1 MMKKNV
7 FYFLLAGF
15 TWFAGFSAPLM
26 AGPPRKIDQAV
37 PQPAP
42 AAASTQKQPESPPE
56 PRPVAASEE
65 ARPPL
70 STPLANATRNEIARF
85 CRNIDSQARN
95 ARFELQVRQLNGM
108 RGQLDARI
116 RLLEEKRKEYE
127 DWLAKRNAF
136 LARTQDSFVGIISKM
151 RPDAA
156 AAQLALVD
164 EVAAAS
170 IILKLK
176 PRISS
181 AIMNELQ
188 PEKSA
193 NLMRILVSAQKVP
206 VEKPARNTPAVIKGT
221 P

>member
-15 TWFAGFSAPLM
+15 TGFAGFSASLM
-26 AGPPRKIDQAV
+26 ADPPKKIDQAA
-37 PQPAP
+37 PLLTP
-42 AAASTQKQPESPPE
+42 AAAQVQPESPPA
-56 PRPVAASEE
+56 PPPVAASGETG
-65 ARPPL
+65 APL
-70 STPLANATRNEIARF
+70 SAPLANATHDEIARF
-85 CRNIDSQARN
+85 CQNIDGQARD
-95 ARFELQVRQLNGM
+95 ARFELQLRQLNVM
-108 RGQLDARI
+108 RDRVDARI

-170 IILKLK
+170 IILKLE

-206 VEKPARNTPAVIKGT
+206 VEKPARSTPAVTKGA